1 MKKLFSGE
9 EDRVR
14 PTPEPKGKR
23 KSGRDGRAT
32 AVQFTLHY
40 AKGERMRVR
49 RAERLRLA
57 FRDEWC
63 WKEEEE
69 EEEKEEVPLSCSL
82 SLSLTLSLPLCAGLQ
97 LQETSAGAQSYAQ
110 LRTDGRI
117 KE

>member
-23 KSGRDGRAT
+23 ESGRDGHAT
-32 AVQFTLHY
+32 AVQFTLQY

-69 EEEKEEVPLSCSL
+69 KEEVPLSCSL
-82 SLSLTLSLPLCAGLQ
+82 LLTLSLSPF
-97 LQETSAGAQSYAQ
+97 AQGCSYRKPRPGRRAMRSYA
-110 LRTDGRI
+110 LMG
-117 KE
+117 E